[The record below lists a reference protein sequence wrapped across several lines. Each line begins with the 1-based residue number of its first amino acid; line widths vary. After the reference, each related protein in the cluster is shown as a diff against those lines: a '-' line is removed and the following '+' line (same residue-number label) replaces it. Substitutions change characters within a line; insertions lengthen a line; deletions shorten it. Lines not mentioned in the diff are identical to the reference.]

1 MERTGDSNVTDPANW
16 TEICDS
22 LQVDTDLGTGL
33 SQDSMVSMSSSQLSQ
48 ESVASTHSTD
58 ITSDILTPE
67 ISAKKKKKSGTKKVK
82 KKKDKGLSDGE
93 TAEKVKKGKKD
104 KTKKKKPR
112 SSSSVRPEPEGGNP
126 VNILPMDEYD
136 RVIYSDDPLFSD
148 MEISEEEEPNQKP
161 RRPSRPGGLMFS
173 CLSLGIQSNTMIK
186 YAIIGTEVQN
196 ILKVS
201 LRRAEQEIQGFN
213 RRIQLLEEDMERSEE
228 RLQSATEKLE
238 EASKA
243 ADESERGRRTLES
256 RQRTDETRMDDMES
270 KMRQLTDVADQSE
283 NRYTEAA
290 RKLCVLEGELE
301 RAEERYELAESK
313 VKTLEDELHV
323 ATNSLKALEIS
334 DEKASQREDSY
345 EETIR
350 DLTQRL
356 KDSQNRAEVA
366 ERQVYTLQLE
376 NDRLSDDLE
385 NERKHKLEL
394 QAEME
399 ATLQD
404 LSNL

>member
-1 MERTGDSNVTDPANW
+1 MERTGEFGTEDSCKWRDN
-16 TEICDS
+16 CDC
-22 LQVDTDLGTGL
+22 LQVDMDLDTGL
-33 SQDSMVSMSSSQLSQ
+33 SQDSVVSMSSSQLSQ
-48 ESVASTHSTD
+48 DSVASSHSTD
-58 ITSDILTPE
+58 LTSDLLTPE
-67 ISAKKKKKSGTKKVK
+67 VSGKKKKKSGTKKVK
-82 KKKDKGLSDGE
+82 KKKDRGDGE
-93 TAEKVKKGKKD
+93 TGEKVKKSKKD
-104 KTKKKKPR
+104 KSKKSR

-126 VNILPMDEYD
+126 VNLVPMDEFD
-136 RVIYSDDPLFSD
+136 RVIYNNDPLFSD
-148 MEISEEEEPNQKP
+148 IDISEEEDQSQKP
-161 RRPSRPGGLMFS
+161 QRPSRAPRPGGLMFS

-201 LRRAEQEIQGFN
+201 LRRAEQEIQSLN

-228 RLQSATEKLE
+228 RLQTATEKLE

-256 RQRTDETRMDDMES
+256 RNRTDESRMDDMEG
-270 KMRQLTDVADQSE
+270 KLRQLTEVAETSE

-376 NDRLSDDLE
+376 NDKLSDDLE
-385 NERKHKLEL
+385 QERKHKLEL